1 MQRVPLH
8 FNACKS
14 ACFLFIDT
22 RYKTLLDKVTDPCV
36 GMLGSLLMAEV
47 LHYVSEKKYL
57 CLKVKLSGDK
67 DS

>member
-1 MQRVPLH
+1 M
-8 FNACKS
+8 FS
-14 ACFLFIDT
+14 FIDT
-22 RYKTLLDKVTDPCV
+22 RYKNLVDKVTDPCV